1 MYRLDRM
8 RKQYEQFTAAEGYI
22 IGFRN
27 GDKVYAVSLDTI
39 PRRYTRIQKESKS
52 NGGGYGLYVKITEPT
67 ILSELLPKAYYVC
80 ELTDLIDNDGH
91 LNDKG
96 ELKHFNKGVMF
107 EKKIWELNGME
118 FRGKDSVR
126 FYESG
131 DITIDGKEI
140 QIKFEWARICYDRT
154 LKRLTAK

>member
-27 GDKVYAVSLDTI
+27 GDKVYAINLDKI

-52 NGGGYGLYVKITEPT
+52 NGGGYGLYIKITEPA
-67 ILSELLPKAYYVC
+67 ILAEIMPKAYYVC
-80 ELTDLIDNDGH
+80 ELADLIDNKGH
-91 LNDKG
+91 FDQKG
-96 ELKHFNKGVMF
+96 ELRYFNKGVMF

-140 QIKFEWARICYDRT
+140 QVKFEWARICYDRT

>member
-1 MYRLDRM
+1 
-8 RKQYEQFTAAEGYI
+8 
-22 IGFRN
+22 
-27 GDKVYAVSLDTI
+27 
-39 PRRYTRIQKESKS
+39 
-52 NGGGYGLYVKITEPT
+52 
-67 ILSELLPKAYYVC
+67 
-80 ELTDLIDNDGH
+80 
-91 LNDKG
+91 
-96 ELKHFNKGVMF
+96 MF

>member
-27 GDKVYAVSLDTI
+27 GDKVYAVSLDKI

-80 ELTDLIDNDGH
+80 ELIDLIDNDGH

-131 DITIDGKEI
+131 DITINGKEI